1 MKQTPYRDGGRIPL
15 LVAAAMAI
23 VEGQMVATNDA
34 GFAVPAHDTNA
45 KLFFGRAEHD
55 VDNTQGAD
63 GAVYI
68 AVTRNRHFMFAN
80 DAATPLTQADIGQPV
95 AITGDGTVGKATQG
109 KLIAGTMMGLDGGTH
124 VWVNVSDVPTGVL
137 PINPSAPL

>member
-1 MKQTPYRDGGRIPL
+1 MKQTPYRDGIRIPM
-15 LVAAAMAI
+15 LVAAAVAI
-23 VEGQMVATNDA
+23 TESQMVATNSK
-34 GFAVPAHDTNA
+34 GFAVPAHDATA

-63 GAVYI
+63 GAAYI

-80 DAATPLTQADIGQPV
+80 DAAAPLTQADIGTQV
-95 AITGDGTVGKATQG
+95 AITGDGTVGQLTQG

-124 VWVNVSDVPTGVL
+124 VWVEVGGVPTAVT
-137 PINPSAPL
+137 PQVPK